1 LEMIWRRSFK
11 ARAFELRHP
20 VEPVQNG
27 SEKHPEPL
35 HPSQAPIASIP
46 SRRR

>member
-1 LEMIWRRSFK
+1 LEMIWHRSFK
-11 ARAFELRHP
+11 VRAFKLRHP

-27 SEKHPEPL
+27 SGKRPEPL
-35 HPSQAPIASIP
+35 HPPQAPIASIP